1 MFKNTRKG
9 LANRIFSMFLA
20 IALVVTLCP
29 SDMGFVRAEEEVA
42 PVTISGTVQDS
53 NGIGVEDVN
62 VTVYNA
68 NDEEIGH
75 TVSNTTGGFYK
86 VSGCIE
92 PAKVVFS
99 KDGMA
104 TQIVPV
110 NATGQP
116 NISLGITMLAEGE
129 RTVEFTID
137 TASITMLETTTN
149 TATASDNEGVITY
162 SSSDQNVATV
172 DANGKVTPVSAGTT
186 TITATCEETENYDA
200 ASASYTLNVS
210 KADQAALTWVKEIP
224 TNLTWKDKFFN
235 IVTGGSTDGAVTY
248 SSSNTEVATVDGTG
262 LVTLNKASDTPVT
275 ITATKAGND
284 IYNDVTASYDIMV
297 NKADRDVSW
306 TTAVVVLKVGTSIN
320 KIKVPYQDTMPAVTD
335 WVVKSDNEDIVT
347 KYDVASDGVIL
358 KAKQVGETTVDITI
372 PGDEIYNE
380 KVLSC
385 QIKVVDAAEYGSF
398 RFQNGNSNVVLEV
411 GETCQNPAMINEN
424 LATVIY
430 TSSDDT
436 IATVNS
442 DGIVTAVKSGTVT
455 ITATDELSHSITYQ
469 VTVESEKQTIS
480 FANENLQEVSL
491 GDDYQN
497 VATALTTVTYS
508 SSDNTIAEPDNDGK
522 VTLHKAGTVVITA
535 TAAAENGYEAASASY
550 ILRITAK
557 EQVVSF
563 AETAKTVTFG
573 ENGNKFTQVATSTAD
588 GEADNTVTYSVVSGN
603 DKATVD
609 PSTGEV
615 TIIGAGT
622 IEIKATYSGNNVYK
636 PASATYTLT
645 VNKASQTISFE
656 GDGDFTAKIGDEFTA
671 PVLDTNGAPGSG
683 DIVYSSDDSDIADVN
698 ATTGEITIGEK
709 EGTVTITATKEADD
723 NYEEATASYTIT
735 VSKKSQ
741 VITFE
746 NGTEVNVTFND
757 NNNEYTNIATSNAGG
772 TPTYSVVSGSDKAT
786 VDENTGKVT
795 ILHAG
800 TIVIKAT
807 FAGTTEYAADSAT
820 YTINVAKAS
829 QTIEVDTAEIKVDIG
844 QPIEKPTVTLSE
856 KHGTGAITYT
866 SSNRA
871 VATVDINTGVVTL
884 SDNDRTG
891 STTITVRKAADDD
904 YKEATTSYTIKVAQ
918 WTPENDDY
926 VITDGIRTY
935 SNGVWFTDDVVVKA
949 ANGYQVSFDK
959 QNGYTD
965 ELTLVTNDTDGTDI
979 TFYIKNSENSRAKVE
994 LTIKKDE
1001 TAPTLQ
1007 IKYQEKTVW
1016 EKILTFFGVTHNDKY
1031 EVVNSDATSGIA
1043 SVKYFVDYLDGNE
1056 TSVVKMSDD
1065 ELNALEDSVWTNYT
1079 EKIEMAPNQVY
1090 TIYAKATDNAGNY
1103 IYTSTNGIVHDKA
1116 KPEVNYEV
1124 ITEGTLYDDTVYGTK
1139 IYDKDIDVKVL
1150 VTDAAPHS
1158 GIKTVTWE
1166 ITDFAGNSIATD
1178 TITVTDKADPNYND
1192 LEASYDFTLDIANY
1206 AIVDNSFILKVTAED
1221 FSGNVS
1227 DEKVERYIID
1237 TTVPTVDVSFTDD
1250 VDAYK
1255 KEGNVGYYDGN
1266 KEVTIVV
1273 TERKELFDN
1282 DKATECITL
1291 KKLNSDG
1298 EIVEVPSLS
1307 VTWDNVE
1314 HATNSDLDTHTA
1326 VITFEEDNTYALSFE
1341 YKNLALKDA
1350 EEKAMDFVVDK
1361 VDPVLTV
1368 EAQDANKVANNLGD
1382 AGNAYD
1388 IYDGDIKVDISV
1400 EDAQISSN
1408 IETLEYTVT
1417 CYNHIDN
1424 GTVTAVKETMSETF
1438 TPQALRESGGT
1449 ITISAEENQAEK
1461 IVLTV
1466 TTTDNC
1472 GNSDTETRTYAINTQ
1487 APTIEVTYD
1496 NNAFV
1501 NEEGNRGYYKEA
1513 RTMEVVYTE
1522 RTDLFDQAKAEA
1534 AIDIDALN
1542 IAKDAVEVEDISW
1555 VTIKGGSCYEDTH
1568 KATVTFEN
1576 DANYD
1581 ITISYENALGQEA
1594 TLSSDSKHPYAFT
1607 IDKVAPAITL
1617 EYADAKPSSVVDGD
1631 KGYFNGTRTAT
1642 IIITEDTSFDAD
1654 DVVMNITA
1662 KDADN
1667 NDLGKVYEVSE
1678 FEVVRDDQNGTFTHQ
1693 ATVYYGTD
1701 ANYTFDISY
1710 TDKVLLENTA
1720 VQTTATTP
1728 YNFAVDIVNPTG
1740 EIKIGETSFWRNLLD
1755 IIDIFGWFN
1764 SNKAEKATIT
1774 CDDVTS
1780 GVKSVE
1786 YFRTTDTTLKTADE
1800 LEAAGTTWNPY
1811 TEELELPADSKLM
1824 IYAKIVDKSGLTT
1837 YLSTGGIVIDTNA
1850 PVLETLKP
1858 EITITAENG
1867 NDTIYTGDVA
1877 VSVDVKEP
1885 IVTENTLEIYSG
1897 IKEIKYTVSNLGTQT
1912 ISKTLEAAANGT
1924 FVEKTSTTNEN
1935 TNQFI
1940 KEATVDFVVDCAR
1953 NNSNSVVVEVEAID
1967 FAGNVGKET
1976 INLKIDTTAPQIS
1989 VSFDNN
1995 DGDTSFSD
2003 TTYFNKARTATII
2016 VKEDNFDPA
2025 KVSLLSNGASALNW
2039 SSSANNANGDGGM
2052 HQASVTFASDGD
2064 YTFGISCTDKAGH
2077 GSGTTDF
2084 GGSLAPQKF
2093 TVDLTEPQI
2102 TVSYDNNNA
2111 MNGNYYRNARIATI
2125 QVKEHN
2131 FETGRVNFVVTAT
2144 DNGQQATLPALSNW
2158 VTNGDTHT
2166 ATVVYDKDA
2175 LYTFDFDYTDK
2186 AGNKAADI
2194 PTDTFYVDLTAPKVS
2209 ITNIVDESA
2218 NSGDGNIGFSIT
2230 ATDTN
2235 FDVFTPVLT
2244 AVVKEGNTFVEK
2256 TISGGGFS
2264 NIANGQVY
2272 TIRNV
2277 DLDGIYRIGCT
2288 VVDKAGNAYT
2298 EVALQDK
2305 AGATYV
2311 EERTEADTLV
2321 TFSVNRNGSAYEVDE
2336 DTMEI
2341 VEQYY
2346 VQDITKDVVLIEV
2359 NTNSLK
2365 EYKVTLN
2372 GKELKEN
2379 SDYTVKTEGGRGE
2392 WMKYIYSINK
2402 SLFEAEG
2409 QYKIVVS
2416 SVDAADNNAFSDV
2429 KDATVTFVVDRTAPV
2444 ISVSGLESNG
2454 RYQVERQTVTIIPT
2468 DDGGA
2473 LKSLLVRTVDE
2484 DGNELVRLIDLAGDA
2499 LLKALEENDG
2509 KIVFEIEEGLYQ
2521 NVQIICN
2528 DCAVDTAGNTNT
2540 YNETFYEVSV
2550 STSAVKMLFA
2560 NKPVRYGIIA
2570 GVIVILGGVALLVFT
2585 KKKSKKVT
2593 K

>member
-29 SDMGFVRAEEEVA
+29 GDMGFVRAEEDVA
-42 PVTISGTVQDS
+42 PVTISGNITGS

-68 NDEEIGH
+68 NDEEIGNTISF
-75 TVSNTTGGFYK
+75 TVGYYN

-104 TQIVPV
+104 TQTVSV
-110 NATGQP
+110 NATGQT
-116 NISLGITMLAEGE
+116 NISLDITMLAEGE

-137 TASITMLETTTN
+137 TDSITMLETTTN
-149 TATASDNEGVITY
+149 TATASDDEGVITY
-162 SSSDQNVATV
+162 SSSNQAVATV

-224 TNLTWKDKFFN
+224 TDLTWKDKFFN

-248 SSSNTEVATVDGTG
+248 SSSDPEVATVDGTG
-262 LVTLNKASDTPVT
+262 LVEFVKAGTVI
-275 ITATKAGND
+275 ITATKAGNE
-284 IYNDVTASYDIMV
+284 IYNDKTASYTVDV
-297 NKADRDVSW
+297 KKVDRDVSLPQ
-306 TTAVVVLKVGTSIN
+306 TEKVHITNADQSYLFSCDCDYTVQSSNSDIVEFIEIQGPYVKLKTHSVGNATITFTFAEDDKYNETVLQLSVQVIDNYNVFRFDKGNLDKKLKVADTYMNSANNGSGTVTYSSSAPLVA
-320 KIKVPYQDTMPAVTD
+320 KVDP
-335 WVVKSDNEDIVT
+335 S
-347 KYDVASDGVIL
+347 
-358 KAKQVGETTVDITI
+358 
-372 PGDEIYNE
+372 
-380 KVLSC
+380 
-385 QIKVVDAAEYGSF
+385 
-398 RFQNGNSNVVLEV
+398 
-411 GETCQNPAMINEN
+411 
-424 LATVIY
+424 
-430 TSSDDT
+430 
-436 IATVNS
+436 
-442 DGIVTAVKSGTVT
+442 GIVTAVGVGNATISATDDDETISYNVIVEQGKQTVT
-455 ITATDELSHSITYQ
+455 
-469 VTVESEKQTIS
+469 
-480 FANENLQEVSL
+480 FAETEQLQEAVA

-508 SSDNTIAEPDNDGK
+508 SSDNTIAEPNNDGT

-563 AETAKTVTFG
+563 AEITKTVTFG

-603 DKATVD
+603 DKATID

-683 DIVYSSDDSDIADVN
+683 DIVYSSNDDDIADVN

-757 NNNEYTNIATSNAGG
+757 NNNEYTNTATSNASG
-772 TPTYSVVSGSDKAT
+772 TPTYSVESGDAT
-786 VDENTGKVT
+786 VDADGKVT
-795 ILHAG
+795 ITGAG

-829 QTIEVDTAEIKVDIG
+829 QTIEVDTAEIKVYIG
-844 QPIEKPTVTLSE
+844 QPVEKPAVTLSE
-856 KHGTGAITYT
+856 KHGSGAVTYS
-866 SSNRA
+866 SSNTA
-871 VATVDINTGVVTL
+871 VATVDANTGEVTL

-918 WTPENDDY
+918 WNAGNNTY

-949 ANGYQVSFDK
+949 ADGYQVSFDK
-959 QNGYTD
+959 HNGYTD

-1079 EKIEMAPNQVY
+1079 EKIEIAPNQVY

-1178 TITVTDKADPNYND
+1178 TITVTDKVDPNYND
-1192 LEASYDFTLDIANY
+1192 LEASYDFTLDIADY

-1255 KEGNVGYYDGN
+1255 TEANVGYYDGN

-1417 CYNHIDN
+1417 CYNHVDN

-1522 RTDLFDQAKAEA
+1522 RTDLFDQDAAEE
-1534 AIDIDALN
+1534 AIVIS
-1542 IAKDAVEVEDISW
+1542 AKDIAGNDIAVEDIVW
-1555 VTIKGGSCYEDTH
+1555 VTTKGDSCYEDTH

-1764 SNKAEKATIT
+1764 SNKAETATIT
-1774 CDDVTS
+1774 YDDVTS
-1780 GVKSVE
+1780 GIKSVE

-1867 NDTIYTGDVA
+1867 NDTIYTGDVE

-1953 NNSNSVVVEVEAID
+1953 NNSNSVVVEVEATD

-2003 TTYFNKARTATII
+2003 TTYFNKARTATIT

-2025 KVSLLSNGASALNW
+2025 RVSLLSNGASALNW

-2064 YTFGISCTDKAGH
+2064 YTFGISCTDKAGYD
-2077 GSGTTDF
+2077 SGTTDF

-2093 TVDLTEPQI
+2093 TIDITEPQI

-2194 PTDTFYVDLTAPKVS
+2194 PMDTFYVDLTAPKVS

-2321 TFSVNRNGSAYEVDE
+2321 TFSVNRNGSVYEVDE

-2341 VEQYY
+2341 VKQYY
-2346 VQDITKDVVLIEV
+2346 VQEITKDVVLIEV

-2416 SVDAADNNAFSDV
+2416 SVDEADNNAFSDV

-2585 KKKSKKVT
+2585 KKKSKNVT